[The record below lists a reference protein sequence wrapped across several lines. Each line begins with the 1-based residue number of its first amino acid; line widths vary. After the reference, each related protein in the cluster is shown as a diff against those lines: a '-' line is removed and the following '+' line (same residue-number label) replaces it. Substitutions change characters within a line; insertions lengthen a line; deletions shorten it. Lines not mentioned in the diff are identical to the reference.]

1 VCFRFDISAEFHRV
15 SSLEMGKA
23 ESITTGTDPARVRN
37 AIDFPLD
44 ASIGALIR
52 FTHRAFADDL
62 QAHLL
67 QHRVNVG
74 MWYFLRAL
82 WEKDG
87 LTQRELSRLIGV
99 TEPTAL
105 QQLRKMQ
112 ADGLIERRPSQQDR
126 RKIHIH
132 LTRRGRAL
140 RRKLVPYAV
149 EVNGAALE
157 GLELREIEQLRRTL
171 QKVRNNL
178 QQRES
183 NRVGNEAGVK

>member
-1 VCFRFDISAEFHRV
+1 MCFRLGLSAEFHRV
-15 SSLEMGKA
+15 PSVKMGKA
-23 ESITTGTDPARVRN
+23 ESVTTSAHPNGESN
-37 AIDFPLD
+37 AIDFPLN

-67 QHRVNVG
+67 EHRVNVG

-157 GLELREIEQLRRTL
+157 GLAPREIEQLRMTL

-178 QQRES
+178 QRREA
-183 NRVGNEAGVK
+183 NRDGNGTGAK